1 MRRVYFFNTDSIH
14 RLLLEKSGVVFATVL
29 CYFFLNG
36 KTSEMRQLGKCRSNV
51 MWKLNLTFS
60 NICACCNHNKTVGR
74 ILWSPDWKCYR
85 YKNIFC
91 STIFLEDVHYIMCLV
106 KRCTIIT
113 THYVYMYLPNIS
125 TRLYVISYTLH

>member
-1 MRRVYFFNTDSIH
+1 MRHVCFFNTDSIH

-91 STIFLEDVHYIMCLV
+91 STIFLEDVDYIMCLV